1 MLSME
6 HISNSSI
13 SYLPSLRTRY
23 HLIYW
28 VIMIAIIGSL
38 FASKFVYTDI
48 FVSSSGVIRPAT
60 ERTEIRSLVSGI
72 VDSIFLKDGDFVEKD
87 QLVIKVKDLHTADK
101 LNAIDRELGEYRR
114 YLHDLQMLTMSA
126 NAPADKGAALQSSVY
141 KEQLNRYLSLRREKA
156 GQLDKTK
163 HDLQINSQLAT
174 EKIISPKEFYD
185 IQHLHEQASDS
196 YHSFL
201 LEQRTSWQQ
210 DLAKYRISIEQLE
223 TQRKQVLAEA
233 SLLGI
238 RAATSGSI
246 QGLNDIYAGSYLQA
260 NQLVCI
266 ISPENGLM
274 GECFV
279 KSRDIGLLQKG
290 QVARYQF
297 SAFNYNYFGEMTGRV
312 ISIDKDFSIVNNTAV
327 IKLRCSFDSST
338 LHLKNGYTGKL
349 QKGLDFQA
357 NFFIARRSLWQLLFD
372 KIDDWLNPRRTD
384 LTTADNEKGH

>member
-1 MLSME
+1 
-6 HISNSSI
+6 
-13 SYLPSLRTRY
+13 
-23 HLIYW
+23 
-28 VIMIAIIGSL
+28 MIAIIGSL

-48 FVSSSGVIRPAT
+48 YVSSSGVIRPAT

-72 VDSIFLKDGDFVEKD
+72 VDSIFLKDGDLVEKD

-126 NAPADKGAALQSSVY
+126 NAPADKSAALQSSVY
-141 KEQLNRYLSLRREKA
+141 KEQLNRHLSLRREKA

-384 LTTADNEKGH
+384 LTTADNEKGY

>member
-48 FVSSSGVIRPAT
+48 YVSSSGVIRPAT

-114 YLHDLQMLTMSA
+114 YLHDLQLLTMSA

-141 KEQLNRYLSLRREKA
+141 KEQLNRHLSLRREKA

-185 IQHLHEQASDS
+185 IKHLHEQASDS

-372 KIDDWLNPRRTD
+372 KIDDWLNPHRTD

>member
-6 HISNSSI
+6 HISNSSF

-48 FVSSSGVIRPAT
+48 YVSSSGVIRPAT

-72 VDSIFLKDGDFVEKD
+72 VDSIFLKDGDLVEKD

-126 NAPADKGAALQSSVY
+126 NAPADKSAALQSSVY
-141 KEQLNRYLSLRREKA
+141 KEQLNRHLSLRREKA

-384 LTTADNEKGH
+384 LTTADNEKGY

>member
-48 FVSSSGVIRPAT
+48 YVSSSGVIRPAT

-72 VDSIFLKDGDFVEKD
+72 VDSIFLKDGDLVEKD

-126 NAPADKGAALQSSVY
+126 NAPADKSAALQSSVY
-141 KEQLNRYLSLRREKA
+141 KEQLNRHLSLRREKA

-384 LTTADNEKGH
+384 LTTADNEKGY